1 MALDLNNSY
10 NEAESKIQSSKT
22 FLESKGSIKG
32 ALEKTGNQYQ
42 PSFNGSTFKLN
53 QAEIEAKIKKQ
64 VENQIQKLINLVLSN
79 RGAGN
84 DSNKFLIKK
93 FVNVIRKI
101 QSEIIELLSS
111 EYIKALGCDLEQTY
125 VAGDYYFKLS
135 TIDLFKLTQID
146 PELPVGKTLYEK
158 ASFDPAS
165 TPRSNNR
172 MFRELSINEGVPY
185 QTLFGEKYKG
195 ISNAELF
202 DIQYIQTY
210 TGPETDNIP
219 NSDGWLKVTLYNRP
233 NSQNKVSQFFVDYLQ
248 TIELINYKSLISQ
261 LMDIIFGSI
270 QINLNYGTKTIDD
283 NAKFNLL
290 IQRILGLCFDEA
302 QEISVAG
309 QAKTPELDDTTDSFF
324 EITNLDT
331 SVIEQTTSQVKQQII
346 TFESCGNIELPVNS
360 NSMISLINELEINE
374 VGDGTEDGL
383 DRISNSMANNETWK
397 KSFPFPNQLK
407 VSMDFNFI
415 EKMPQAVINS
425 VLSPKHIFPYI
436 TMLRALGV
444 EFDES
449 KPGLSN
455 FVKENRKLMKSLATK
470 LGARFVEALFD
481 EIKKEV
487 KRMVKQ
493 VLTDI
498 TQEQL
503 KTFYQVV
510 ERLANIAKTLSS
522 LVNDYRKCKSVIDAI
537 LQLFNLFPSINLKIP
552 IPILQFSDLLPGTS
566 PDRSFINTI
575 ENMQQLGLP
584 TGPNPDGS
592 PNLNLIFG
600 YSVIKGMDSETKV
613 NGKIE
618 ATFPIFPPVPPML
631 KGLRITGKVR

>member
-1 MALDLNNSY
+1 
-10 NEAESKIQSSKT
+10 
-22 FLESKGSIKG
+22 
-32 ALEKTGNQYQ
+32 
-42 PSFNGSTFKLN
+42 
-53 QAEIEAKIKKQ
+53 
-64 VENQIQKLINLVLSN
+64 
-79 RGAGN
+79 
-84 DSNKFLIKK
+84 
-93 FVNVIRKI
+93 
-101 QSEIIELLSS
+101 
-111 EYIKALGCDLEQTY
+111 
-125 VAGDYYFKLS
+125 
-135 TIDLFKLTQID
+135 
-146 PELPVGKTLYEK
+146 
-158 ASFDPAS
+158 
-165 TPRSNNR
+165 
-172 MFRELSINEGVPY
+172 
-185 QTLFGEKYKG
+185 
-195 ISNAELF
+195 
-202 DIQYIQTY
+202 
-210 TGPETDNIP
+210 
-219 NSDGWLKVTLYNRP
+219 
-233 NSQNKVSQFFVDYLQ
+233 
-248 TIELINYKSLISQ
+248 
-261 LMDIIFGSI
+261 
-270 QINLNYGTKTIDD
+270 
-283 NAKFNLL
+283 
-290 IQRILGLCFDEA
+290 
-302 QEISVAG
+302 
-309 QAKTPELDDTTDSFF
+309 
-324 EITNLDT
+324 
-331 SVIEQTTSQVKQQII
+331 
-346 TFESCGNIELPVNS
+346 
-360 NSMISLINELEINE
+360 MISLINELEINE